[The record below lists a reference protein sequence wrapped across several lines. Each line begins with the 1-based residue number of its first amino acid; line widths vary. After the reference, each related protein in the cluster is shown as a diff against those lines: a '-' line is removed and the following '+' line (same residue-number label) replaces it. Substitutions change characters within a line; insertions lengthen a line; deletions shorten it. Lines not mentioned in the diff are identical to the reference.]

1 MAKRLTN
8 IQTAIGNAKSEEFDF
23 TFRDETFT
31 SKGDIPGILMLEF
44 FAAADDDENVS
55 KVSKATLD
63 FLDYA
68 IVEDQK
74 KKFRKFLLEAD
85 PPISPTELTE
95 FAFKL
100 IGEISGNQ
108 EEQSEDL

>member
-1 MAKRLTN
+1 
-8 IQTAIGNAKSEEFDF
+8 
-23 TFRDETFT
+23 
-31 SKGDIPGILMLEF
+31 MLEF
-44 FAAADDDENVS
+44 FAAAGDDENVS
-55 KVSKATLD
+55 KVSEATIN
-63 FLDYA
+63 FLNYA

-95 FAFKL
+95 FTFKL

-108 EEQSEDL
+108 QEQSEDL

>member
-74 KKFRKFLLEAD
+74 KKFRKFLIESD

-95 FAFKL
+95 FTFKL

>member
-8 IQTAIGNAKSEEFDF
+8 IQTAIGSAKSEEFDF

-95 FAFKL
+95 FTFKL